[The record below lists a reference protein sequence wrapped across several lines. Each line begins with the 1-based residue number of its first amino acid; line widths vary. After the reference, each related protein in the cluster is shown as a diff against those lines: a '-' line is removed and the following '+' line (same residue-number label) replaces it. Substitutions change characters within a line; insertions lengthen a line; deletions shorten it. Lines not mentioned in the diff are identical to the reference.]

1 LFSFYPAG
9 KARAELKMFPY
20 ISTLDANYSPD
31 LVGMLS
37 QQATWQMLQ
46 LQQQLSSL
54 LDGTNATLTRVATD
68 SSSSSGGSAA
78 GAAASSSVGKATTSD
93 AVVRLAGFGKVL
105 GWAVIFAAGV
115 WVLAV

>member
-1 LFSFYPAG
+1 
-9 KARAELKMFPY
+9 LKVFPY

-37 QQATWQMLQ
+37 QLATWQLLQ

-54 LDGTNATLTRVATD
+54 LNGTNATLTRVATD
-68 SSSSSGGSAA
+68 SSSASGSAA
-78 GAAASSSVGKATTSD
+78 GAGAGSSGKTATSD
-93 AVVRLAGFGKVL
+93 AVVRLSEFGKVL
-105 GWAVIFAAGV
+105 RWAVIFAAGV